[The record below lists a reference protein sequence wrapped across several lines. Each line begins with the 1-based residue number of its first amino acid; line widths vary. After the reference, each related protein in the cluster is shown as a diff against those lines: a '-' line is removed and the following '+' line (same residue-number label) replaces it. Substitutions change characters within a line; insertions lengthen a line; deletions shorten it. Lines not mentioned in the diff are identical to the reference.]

1 MKNPNEMTV
10 KRTKEKKRGK
20 VDEKK
25 TRESVRSL
33 SKVKKVQILSP
44 RQPPFK
50 NVDELLQ
57 CLFWFLISNWKTTLT
72 LHSLLS
78 TYVLKQCYSQ
88 TLTCNA
94 WTPLSTRLLTHY
106 LATSVPLTE
115 NHFLNY
121 LPNFVFSGENG
132 KAHTIDYLD
141 ETIDCILPSTN
152 TNLTSYLGNMLL
164 HPSPSPAI
172 FAF

>member
-57 CLFWFLISNWKTTLT
+57 DLFL
-72 LHSLLS
+72 
-78 TYVLKQCYSQ
+78 
-88 TLTCNA
+88 
-94 WTPLSTRLLTHY
+94 
-106 LATSVPLTE
+106 
-115 NHFLNY
+115 
-121 LPNFVFSGENG
+121 LPNKHLENN
-132 KAHTIDYLD
+132 L
-141 ETIDCILPSTN
+141 N
-152 TNLTSYLGNMLL
+152 T
-164 HPSPSPAI
+164 SP
-172 FAF
+172 FTQ

>member
-10 KRTKEKKRGK
+10 KRTKEKKRKK

-44 RQPPFK
+44 RRTFAAPFLVRNK
-50 NVDELLQ
+50 QLEN
-57 CLFWFLISNWKTTLT
+57 KTTLT
-72 LHSLLS
+72 LHPLLS

-94 WTPLSTRLLTHY
+94 
-106 LATSVPLTE
+106 
-115 NHFLNY
+115 
-121 LPNFVFSGENG
+121 
-132 KAHTIDYLD
+132 
-141 ETIDCILPSTN
+141 
-152 TNLTSYLGNMLL
+152 
-164 HPSPSPAI
+164 
-172 FAF
+172 

>member
-50 NVDELLQ
+50 NVDELFAVPFLVPNKQ
-57 CLFWFLISNWKTTLT
+57 LENNLNTSLFI
-72 LHSLLS
+72 
-78 TYVLKQCYSQ
+78 YSV
-88 TLTCNA
+88 
-94 WTPLSTRLLTHY
+94 RMY
-106 LATSVPLTE
+106 
-115 NHFLNY
+115 
-121 LPNFVFSGENG
+121 
-132 KAHTIDYLD
+132 
-141 ETIDCILPSTN
+141 
-152 TNLTSYLGNMLL
+152 
-164 HPSPSPAI
+164 
-172 FAF
+172 